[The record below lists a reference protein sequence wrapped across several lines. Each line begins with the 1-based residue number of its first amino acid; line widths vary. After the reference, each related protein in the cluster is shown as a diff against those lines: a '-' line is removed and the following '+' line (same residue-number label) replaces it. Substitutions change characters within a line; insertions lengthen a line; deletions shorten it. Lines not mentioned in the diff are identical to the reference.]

1 IMRTV
6 DLIHRKRDGEELT
19 PEEITALVD
28 GYTRNEIPDYQM
40 SAFLMAVFYS
50 GMTDRE
56 VSALTESMMRSGEIV
71 DLTSIPGMK
80 VDKHSTGGVGD
91 KTSLISAPLAAAA
104 GVIVP
109 MISGR
114 GLGHT
119 GGTLDKLE
127 AIPGFRSDLTIEE
140 FKAQLAIHGLAF
152 IGQTPEVAPADG
164 KLYSLRD
171 ATSTVESIPLIASSI
186 MSKKL
191 AVGLDAIVLDV
202 KVGTGAFMKR
212 QTDARKL
219 AQMMVG
225 IGRRADKHVQALITD
240 MNQPLGY
247 AIGNA
252 LEVMEVSQ
260 TLQNAGPADLTRLS
274 LELAARMIYLGKLTA
289 TLDEA
294 RELAQKKLLDG
305 SGYRKL
311 KEVIA
316 AQGGNPQVLDRFELL
331 PNATGAREISSPRAG
346 YISAIDAEYI
356 GQASSMIGAGRDT
369 KEDSIDP
376 AVGVILEVKIG
387 QKVDAGGGLCR
398 LYYTPEENLDEAAQL
413 VEDAF
418 RIASAAP
425 ESRELILEVVG

>member
-1 IMRTV
+1 MRTV
-6 DLIHRKRDGEELT
+6 DLIHRKRDGEELSA
-19 PEEITALVD
+19 EEIAYVVD
-28 GYTRNEIPDYQM
+28 GYTNGTIPDYQA
-40 SAFLMAVFYS
+40 SAFLMAVFFS

-56 VSALTESMMRSGEIV
+56 VTALTTRMTQSGETV
-71 DLTSIPGMK
+71 DLSSIPGVK

-91 KTSLISAPLAAAA
+91 KTSLIAAPLAASA

-114 GLGHT
+114 ALGHT

-127 AIPGFRSDLTIEE
+127 SIPGFRTNLNLDE
-140 FKAQLAIHGLAF
+140 FRAQLAAHGLAF

-164 KLYSLRD
+164 RFYALRD
-171 ATSTVESIPLIASSI
+171 ATATVESIPLIASSI

-191 AVGLDAIVLDV
+191 AVGLDALILDV
-202 KVGTGAFMKR
+202 KVGSGGFMKR
-212 QTDARKL
+212 QVDARRL

-274 LELAARMIYLGKLTA
+274 LELAARMIFLAKLTA

-376 AVGVILEVKIG
+376 AVGVILEVKVG
-387 QKVDAGGGLCR
+387 QKVDAGGVLCR
-398 LYYTPEENLDEAAQL
+398 LYYTREDNVDEAAQL

-418 RIASAAP
+418 RIASTAP

>member
-1 IMRTV
+1 VAVRIT
-6 DLIHRKRDGEELT
+6 DLIARKRDGGELSAG
-19 PEEITALVD
+19 EIAAMVAPD
-28 GYTRNEIPDYQM
+28 VPDYQL
-40 SAFLMAVFYS
+40 SAFLMAVVLRGMSDDEARGLLDAMVES
-50 GMTDRE
+50 GQR
-56 VSALTESMMRSGEIV
+56 VSWPWPVA
-71 DLTSIPGMK
+71 
-80 VDKHSTGGVGD
+80 DKHSTGGVGD
-91 KTSLISAPLAAAA
+91 STTLVLAPLLAAC
-104 GVIVP
+104 GVLIAK
-109 MISGR
+109 MSGR

-127 AIPGFRSDLTIEE
+127 SIPGFRTNLSLDE
-140 FKAQLAIHGLAF
+140 FREQLVQHGLAF
-152 IGQTPEVAPADG
+152 IGQTPEVAPADNRF
-164 KLYSLRD
+164 YALRD
-171 ATSTVESIPLIASSI
+171 ATATVESIPLIASSI

-191 AVGLDAIVLDV
+191 AIGLDALVLDV
-202 KVGTGAFMKR
+202 KVGAGGFMKR
-212 QTDARKL
+212 QVDARRL

-260 TLQNAGPADLTRLS
+260 TLQNAGPSDLTRLS
-274 LELAARMIYLGKLTA
+274 LELAARMIFLGKLTT
-289 TLDEA
+289 TLDQA

-316 AQGGNPQVLDRFELL
+316 AQGGNAQVLDRFELL

-376 AVGVILEVKIG
+376 AVGVILEVKVG
-387 QKVDAGGGLCR
+387 QKVDAGGVLCR
-398 LYYTPEENLDEAAQL
+398 LYYTREDNVDEAAQL

-418 RIASAAP
+418 RISSNAP

>member
-1 IMRTV
+1 MRTV

-19 PEEITALVD
+19 PEEIAALVD

-56 VSALTESMMRSGEIV
+56 VSSLTESMMRSGEIV
-71 DLTSIPGMK
+71 DLSSIPGMK

-127 AIPGFRSDLTIEE
+127 AIPGFRTDLTIEE
-140 FKAQLAIHGLAF
+140 FKAQLATHGLAF
-152 IGQTPEVAPADG
+152 IGQTQEVAPADG

-171 ATSTVESIPLIASSI
+171 ATATVESIPLIASSI

-191 AVGLDAIVLDV
+191 AVGLDALVLDV

-225 IGRRADKHVQALITD
+225 IGRRMDKRVQALITD

-247 AIGNA
+247 AVGNA

-260 TLQNAGPADLTRLS
+260 TLQNAGPTDLTRIS
-274 LELAARMIYLGKLTA
+274 LELAARMIFLAKLTP

-294 RELAQKKLLDG
+294 REIAQQKLLDG
-305 SGYRKL
+305 SGYRKF
-311 KEVIA
+311 KEVIE

-331 PNATGAREISSPRAG
+331 PNATGVREIASPRAG
-346 YISAIDAEYI
+346 YISAIDAEGI
-356 GQASSMIGAGRDT
+356 GRASSMIGAGRNL

-376 AVGVILEVKIG
+376 AVGVILEVKVS
-387 QKVDAGGGLCR
+387 QKIEAGAVLCR
-398 LYYTPEENLDEAAQL
+398 LYYTGEENVEEASQQI
-413 VEDAF
+413 EDAF
-418 RIASAAP
+418 RISASAP
-425 ESRELILEVVG
+425 EERELILEVVS

>member
-1 IMRTV
+1 MRTV
-6 DLIHRKRDGEELT
+6 DLIHRKRDGEELSA
-19 PEEITALVD
+19 EEIFFLVD
-28 GYTRNEIPDYQM
+28 GYTNGAIPDYQA
-40 SAFLMAVFYS
+40 SAFLMAVFFS

-56 VSALTESMMRSGEIV
+56 VSSLTERMVQSGERV
-71 DLTSIPGMK
+71 DLSSVPGVK

-91 KTSLISAPLAAAA
+91 KTSLIASPLAAAA
-104 GVIVP
+104 GVTVP

-114 GLGHT
+114 ALGHT

-127 AIPGFRSDLTIEE
+127 SIPGFRTNLTIDE
-140 FKAQLAIHGLAF
+140 FRAQLIEHRLAF

-164 KLYSLRD
+164 RLYSLRD
-171 ATSTVESIPLIASSI
+171 ATATVESIPLIASSI

-191 AVGLDAIVLDV
+191 AVGLDALILDV
-202 KVGTGAFMKR
+202 KVGAGAFMKR
-212 QTDARKL
+212 QVDARRL

-225 IGRRADKHVQALITD
+225 IGRRMDKRVQALITD
-240 MNQPLGY
+240 MNQPLGF

-274 LELAARMIYLGKLTA
+274 LELAARMIHLAKLTA

-294 RELAQKKLLDG
+294 REIAEKKLLDG

-311 KEVIA
+311 KDVIA

-346 YISAIDAEYI
+346 FISAIDAEYI

-369 KEDSIDP
+369 KDDPIDP
-376 AVGVILEVKIG
+376 AVGVILEVKVG
-387 QKVDAGGGLCR
+387 QKVDAGGVLCR
-398 LYYTPEENLDEAAQL
+398 LYYTREDNVEEAAQL

-418 RIASAAP
+418 RISSNAP

>member
-1 IMRTV
+1 
-6 DLIHRKRDGEELT
+6 
-19 PEEITALVD
+19 
-28 GYTRNEIPDYQM
+28 
-40 SAFLMAVFYS
+40 
-50 GMTDRE
+50 
-56 VSALTESMMRSGEIV
+56 
-71 DLTSIPGMK
+71 
-80 VDKHSTGGVGD
+80 
-91 KTSLISAPLAAAA
+91 
-104 GVIVP
+104 
-109 MISGR
+109 
-114 GLGHT
+114 
-119 GGTLDKLE
+119 
-127 AIPGFRSDLTIEE
+127 
-140 FKAQLAIHGLAF
+140 
-152 IGQTPEVAPADG
+152 VAPADG
-164 KLYSLRD
+164 RFYALRD
-171 ATSTVESIPLIASSI
+171 ATATVESIPLIASSI

-191 AVGLDAIVLDV
+191 AVGLDALILDV
-202 KVGTGAFMKR
+202 KVGTGGFMKR
-212 QTDARKL
+212 QVDARRL

-274 LELAARMIYLGKLTA
+274 LELAARMIFLGKLTP
-289 TLDEA
+289 TLDAA

-376 AVGVILEVKIG
+376 AVGVILEVKVG
-387 QKVDAGGGLCR
+387 QKVDAGGVLCR
-398 LYYTPEENLDEAAQL
+398 LYYTREDNVDEAAQL

>member
-1 IMRTV
+1 MRTV
-6 DLIHRKRDGEELT
+6 DLIHRKRDGEELS
-19 PEEITALVD
+19 PEEITCLID
-28 GYTRNEIPDYQM
+28 GYVRNEIPDYQLA
-40 SAFLMAVFYS
+40 AFLMAVFHS

-56 VSALTESMMRSGEIV
+56 VSAMTEAMIRSGETV
-71 DLTSIPGMK
+71 DLSSIPGIK

-91 KTSLISAPLAAAA
+91 KTSLIAAPLAASA
-104 GVIVP
+104 GVVVP

-127 AIPGFRSDLTIEE
+127 SIPGFRTNLNLDE
-140 FKAQLAIHGLAF
+140 FRAQLAEHGIAF

-164 KLYSLRD
+164 RFYALRD
-171 ATSTVESIPLIASSI
+171 ATATVESIPLIASSI

-191 AVGLDAIVLDV
+191 AVGLDALILDV
-202 KVGTGAFMKR
+202 KVGSGGFMKR
-212 QTDARKL
+212 QVDARRL

-274 LELAARMIYLGKLTA
+274 LELAARMIFLGKLTA

-376 AVGVILEVKIG
+376 AVGVILEVKVG
-387 QKVDAGGGLCR
+387 QKVDAGGVLCR
-398 LYYTPEENLDEAAQL
+398 LYYTREDNVDEAAQL

>member
-1 IMRTV
+1 MRTV
-6 DLIHRKRDGEELT
+6 DLIHRKRDGEELSA
-19 PEEITALVD
+19 EEIFFLVD
-28 GYTRNEIPDYQM
+28 GYTNGAIPDYQA
-40 SAFLMAVFYS
+40 SAFLMAVFFS

-56 VSALTESMMRSGEIV
+56 VSSLTERMVQSGERV
-71 DLTSIPGMK
+71 DLSSVPGVK

-91 KTSLISAPLAAAA
+91 KTSLIASPLAAAA
-104 GVIVP
+104 GVTVP

-114 GLGHT
+114 ALGHT

-127 AIPGFRSDLTIEE
+127 SIPGFRTNLTIDE
-140 FKAQLAIHGLAF
+140 FRAQLIEHRLAF

-164 KLYSLRD
+164 RLYSLRD
-171 ATSTVESIPLIASSI
+171 ATATVESIPLIASSI

-191 AVGLDAIVLDV
+191 AVGLDALILDV
-202 KVGTGAFMKR
+202 KVGAGAFMKR
-212 QTDARKL
+212 QVDARRL

-225 IGRRADKHVQALITD
+225 IGRRMDKRVQALITD
-240 MNQPLGY
+240 MNQPLGF

-274 LELAARMIYLGKLTA
+274 LELAARMIHLAKLTA

-294 RELAQKKLLDG
+294 RELAEKKLLDG

-311 KEVIA
+311 KDVIA

-346 YISAIDAEYI
+346 FISAIDAEYI

-369 KEDSIDP
+369 KDDPIDP
-376 AVGVILEVKIG
+376 AVGVILEVKVG
-387 QKVDAGGGLCR
+387 QKVDAGGVLCR
-398 LYYTPEENLDEAAQL
+398 LYYTREDNVEEAAQL

-418 RIASAAP
+418 RISSNAP

>member
-1 IMRTV
+1 MRTV

-19 PEEITALVD
+19 PEEIAALVD

-56 VSALTESMMRSGEIV
+56 VSSLTESMMRSGEIV
-71 DLTSIPGMK
+71 DLSSIPGMK

-127 AIPGFRSDLTIEE
+127 AIPGFRTDLTIEE
-140 FKAQLAIHGLAF
+140 FKAQLATHGLAF
-152 IGQTPEVAPADG
+152 IGQTQEVAPADG

-171 ATSTVESIPLIASSI
+171 ATATVESIPLIASSI

-191 AVGLDAIVLDV
+191 AVGLDALVLDV

-225 IGRRADKHVQALITD
+225 IGRRMDKRVQALITD

-247 AIGNA
+247 AVGNA

-260 TLQNAGPADLTRLS
+260 TLQNAGPTDLTRIS
-274 LELAARMIYLGKLTA
+274 LELAARMIFLAKLTP

-294 RELAQKKLLDG
+294 REIAQQKLLDL
-305 SGYRKL
+305 SGYRKF
-311 KEVIA
+311 KEVIE

-331 PNATGAREISSPRAG
+331 PNATGVREIASPRAG
-346 YISAIDAEYI
+346 YISAIDAEGI
-356 GQASSMIGAGRDT
+356 GRASSMIGAGRNL

-376 AVGVILEVKIG
+376 AVGVILEVKVS
-387 QKVDAGGGLCR
+387 QKVEAGAVLCR
-398 LYYTPEENLDEAAQL
+398 LYYTGEENVEEASQQI
-413 VEDAF
+413 EDAF
-418 RIASAAP
+418 RISASAP
-425 ESRELILEVVG
+425 EERELILEVVS